1 MWAEFT
7 QGECLCFRNRHTK
20 AATWYEG
27 RPNLPRV
34 IYLWLALFTATC
46 LEDPENRNNTLL
58 KKMDTKTREMWILVL
73 LSLVRGHDSAD
84 SADEH
89 LGKTTKVI
97 NNCCAILSTGF
108 HNLRLVF
115 ITHYVQKCRPHSAYF
130 MICVTK
136 VRVCSDFCA
145 KSAGDLSI
153 SQVFEAHTFST
164 YLNRKQNT

>member
-46 LEDPENRNNTLL
+46 FEDPENRNNTLL
-58 KKMDTKTREMWILVL
+58 NTMDTKTRKLWILVF

-97 NNCCAILSTGF
+97 NNCCAILSTGC
-108 HNLRLVF
+108 HNLQLVF
-115 ITHYVQKCRPHSAYF
+115 ITRYVPKNVVLIANILLFVLQKCEYVLIFAP
-130 MICVTK
+130 K
-136 VRVCSDFCA
+136 VR
-145 KSAGDLSI
+145 GI
-153 SQVFEAHTFST
+153 SVFPRCLRPTLFQ
-164 YLNRKQNT
+164 LI